1 METLESA
8 LALML
13 SQAHAVRETEDITLS
28 TALGR
33 VAAQDVLAPMQAPPF
48 DRSPLD
54 GYCLH
59 SGDIAAASPESPARL
74 TVVGEACAGC
84 TERFHVPEGCALR
97 VMTGAPVPPECD
109 CVVRQ

>member
-13 SQAHAVRETEDITLS
+13 SQAQTVRETEDVSLS
-28 TALGR
+28 AALGR
-33 VAAQDVLAPMQAPPF
+33 VAAQDVLAPVQAPPF

-59 SGDIAAASPESPARL
+59 SGDIAAASPESPAR
-74 TVVGEACAGC
+74 
-84 TERFHVPEGCALR
+84 
-97 VMTGAPVPPECD
+97 PVASFSITS
-109 CVVRQ
+109 RASKRS